1 MLKGRILSIVYGVL
15 FGLLSYVIITVMT
28 VVFQE
33 YDLSIW
39 LTDFS
44 FFFAFIY
51 GIISICVFKST
62 FPERIIRFVTKPIA
76 FILFFYIFFSL
87 RNKIFAYL
95 GIILSDNP
103 AEGLMNLLFGLS
115 LAVGSV
121 AGLVII
127 GVIAAV
133 KNSKA

>member
-95 GIILSDNP
+95 GSILSDNP

-121 AGLVII
+121 AGLVIM

>member
-76 FILFFYIFFSL
+76 FILFFYIFFL
-87 RNKIFAYL
+87 YIGKCIKDFRKRNTK
-95 GIILSDNP
+95 
-103 AEGLMNLLFGLS
+103 E
-115 LAVGSV
+115 
-121 AGLVII
+121 
-127 GVIAAV
+127 
-133 KNSKA
+133 

>member
-103 AEGLMNLLFGLS
+103 AEGLMSLLFGLS

-121 AGLVII
+121 AGLVIM

>member
-1 MLKGRILSIVYGVL
+1 MLKNRVLNIVYGLL
-15 FGLLSYVIITVMT
+15 FGLISYVIITIMT

-33 YDLSIW
+33 HDLSVW

-44 FFFAFIY
+44 FFVVFVY

-62 FPERIIRFVTKPIA
+62 FPERIIRFVTKPVA

-121 AGLVII
+121 AGLVIM
-127 GVIAAV
+127 GVIAAL
-133 KNSKA
+133 

>member
-1 MLKGRILSIVYGVL
+1 MSVSRKSCY
-15 FGLLSYVIITVMT
+15 
-28 VVFQE
+28 
-33 YDLSIW
+33 
-39 LTDFS
+39 
-44 FFFAFIY
+44 FFFIV
-51 GIISICVFKST
+51 S
-62 FPERIIRFVTKPIA
+62 
-76 FILFFYIFFSL
+76 FFSL

-121 AGLVII
+121 AGLVIM

>member
-121 AGLVII
+121 AGLVIM

>member
-1 MLKGRILSIVYGVL
+1 MLKNRVLNIVYGLL
-15 FGLLSYVIITVMT
+15 FGLISYVIITIMT

-33 YDLSIW
+33 HDLSVW

-44 FFFAFIY
+44 FFVVFVY

-62 FPERIIRFVTKPIA
+62 FPERIIRFVTKPVA

-121 AGLVII
+121 AGLVIM

>member
-1 MLKGRILSIVYGVL
+1 MLKNRVLNIVYGLL
-15 FGLLSYVIITVMT
+15 FGLISYVIITIMT

-33 YDLSIW
+33 YDLSVW

-44 FFFAFIY
+44 FFVVFVY

-62 FPERIIRFVTKPIA
+62 FPERIIRFVTKPVA

-121 AGLVII
+121 AGLVIM